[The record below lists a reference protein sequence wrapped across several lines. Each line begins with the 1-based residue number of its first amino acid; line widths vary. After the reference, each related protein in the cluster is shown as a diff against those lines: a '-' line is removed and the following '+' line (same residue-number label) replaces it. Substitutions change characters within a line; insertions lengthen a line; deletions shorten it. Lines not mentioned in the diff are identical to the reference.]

1 MSTPRTSDF
10 RGSQPIP
17 IKIFLVG
24 NLLLWGH
31 AAGTHLALTVIT
43 AIALGAYSPPS
54 GRWYQIMA
62 LVVFGLVIFFAGPC
76 SDSKEKV
83 LASFVAIAAVLYA
96 LDTHAQHVR
105 VDAPL
110 LTPKEAITVLWII
123 VLAAA
128 AEFAVEVLNGR
139 PWESTRTGG
148 LFTEPSHLAL
158 SATPL
163 LAYIW
168 ATGKV
173 QIKFLALLAITVLAL
188 TSYSSTL
195 VFLILL
201 LNIGLLFASFRAVRS
216 NLTALLSAAA
226 LLTSTVI
233 FLLFGNHERAILSV
247 ADILDLRPESNL
259 SSLVYVNGWQLL
271 IGNLESSN
279 GLGLGFNAMGCDPR
293 PFTEITEWL
302 TLFELEDQNY
312 NDGSFMLS
320 KVGSEFGYLGLG
332 IFAAISIF
340 SLLRLFSIGRPDT
353 NSPVSSFIVLF
364 LAVFFIGGLV
374 RSGGGYFAGPALL
387 AFFSLLLTQRL
398 RRVEQ

>member
-1 MSTPRTSDF
+1 MSTPIISDG
-10 RGSQPIP
+10 RSSQPIP

-31 AAGTHLALTVIT
+31 AAGAHLALTIIT
-43 AIALGAYSPPS
+43 AVMLGAYRLPS
-54 GRWYQIMA
+54 SRWYQVMA
-62 LVVFGLVIFFAGPC
+62 LSVFGLVIFFAGPC
-76 SDSKEKV
+76 SDSTEKV
-83 LASFVAIAAVLYA
+83 LGSFVAIAVIFYA
-96 LDTHAQHVR
+96 LDTHAKHVR
-105 VDAPL
+105 LNAPL
-110 LTPKEAITVLWII
+110 LTPTEAITVLWVI
-123 VLAAA
+123 VLAAS
-128 AEFAVEVLNGR
+128 AEFAVEILNGR
-139 PWESTRTGG
+139 PWETTRTGG

-168 ATGKV
+168 ATGKI
-173 QIKFLALLAITVLAL
+173 QTKFLALIAVSVLAL

-201 LNIGLLFASFRAVRS
+201 LNIGLLFASLRTVRR

-226 LLTSTVI
+226 LLASTVV

-279 GLGLGFNAMGCDPR
+279 GLGLGLNAMGCSPR

-332 IFAAISIF
+332 IFAAISIL
-340 SLLRLFSIGRPDT
+340 SLRRLFSIGRPDAS
-353 NSPVSSFIVLF
+353 SPVSSFIFLF
-364 LAVFFIGGLV
+364 LAVFFVGGFV

-398 RRVEQ
+398 RRVEK